1 MAKRNWNPFTK
12 QPSTYRNVVL
22 SLPTFGAA
30 DLMANTPNNF
40 EPISISDSW
49 DREPVVFDSYMQEK
63 LDNFEPRTTTPGPRN
78 NYQGL

>member
-1 MAKRNWNPFTK
+1 
-12 QPSTYRNVVL
+12 
-22 SLPTFGAA
+22 
-30 DLMANTPNNF
+30 MANTPNNF